1 MATHRICRS
10 IDHSPRLWKWQCAEW
25 CGYLSYGTWL
35 VQFCAADHRY
45 HRSVGY
51 DIEHQGIERDIWM
64 MECSKEMIERMD
76 IMGERKEKI
85 DIQRA

>member
-1 MATHRICRS
+1 
-10 IDHSPRLWKWQCAEW
+10 
-25 CGYLSYGTWL
+25 
-35 VQFCAADHRY
+35 
-45 HRSVGY
+45 
-51 DIEHQGIERDIWM
+51 M